1 MATNRNKPRLAVT
14 IPPEYAT
21 WLKRMASKR
30 MISLSA
36 AVQEAL
42 RPAFEARHAK

>member
-1 MATNRNKPRLAVT
+1 MIKRNRPRVSVTLPKQMA
-14 IPPEYAT
+14 E
-21 WLKRMASKR
+21 WLEQTAAKRMT
-30 MISLSA
+30 SLSA

>member
-1 MATNRNKPRLAVT
+1 MATKRNRPRLAITVA
-14 IPPEYAT
+14 PEYAA